1 MNEDQL
7 APASPA
13 PAAPATSA
21 GEERRARQRAQQEF
35 RQRTQAR
42 EQTIGR
48 GTAWLAR
55 WSLRL
60 VLIVLGLIVLGLVIR
75 YTWSIV
81 LPVTLAMIFTTV
93 LQPPAYFLERHLKL
107 PSALAAATVM
117 LGSFSVIGLLIYVM
131 APSVADQS
139 TQLADDAVKGIN
151 RLSDWLAESDLGV
164 SANQLDE
171 MLTSA
176 EEKIKDSAGTI
187 ASGVLVGVNMATNI
201 VLNLVLALVLTFLF
215 IKDGRRFLPWI
226 KNNSGPTAGPHLYE
240 VGNRIWATLGG
251 FIRTQALVSAID
263 AVFIYIGLIAVG
275 VPLAFPLAVI
285 TFFAGFIPII
295 GAVSAGA
302 LAVLIALVSVGP
314 LKALIVLAVILAVQQ
329 LEGNVL
335 SPLLQS
341 RSMNLHAA
349 VVLLSVTLGS
359 SLFGII
365 GAFLAVPVT
374 AIVAVIL
381 RYLNE
386 QVALNSTDPDPVEE
400 DLQEGDELVNPPDE
414 IPEEAHYPED

>member
-1 MNEDQL
+1 M
-7 APASPA
+7 AS
-13 PAAPATSA
+13 ATTGTGAVTESP
-21 GEERRARQRAQQEF
+21 GERRRARQRAQQAH

-42 EQTIGR
+42 EDTIGR

-60 VLIVLGLIVLGLVIR
+60 VAIVLGLIVFGLLIR

-81 LPVTLAMIFTTV
+81 LPVSLAMIFTTV
-93 LQPPAYFLERHLKL
+93 LQPPAYFLERRLKL
-107 PSALAAATVM
+107 PPALAAATVL
-117 LGSFSVIGLLIYVM
+117 LGSFFAIGLLIYVM

-139 TQLADDAVKGIN
+139 TELADDAVEGIN
-151 RLSDWLAESDLGV
+151 RLSEWLAASDLGV

-176 EEKIKDSAGTI
+176 EDKIKDSAGTI

-201 VLNLVLALVLTFLF
+201 VINIVLALVLTFLF
-215 IKDGRRFLPWI
+215 VKDGRRFLPWV
-226 KNNSGPTAGPHLYE
+226 KDSAGPTAGPHLYE
-240 VGNRIWATLGG
+240 VGNRIWSTLGG
-251 FIRTQALVSAID
+251 FIRTQALVSGID

-285 TFFAGFIPII
+285 TFFAGFIPIV

-314 LKALIVLAVILAVQQ
+314 IKALIVLAVILAVQQ

-365 GAFLAVPVT
+365 GAFLAVPVA

-386 QVALNSTDPDPVEE
+386 QVALNSTDPDPEPD
-400 DLQEGDELVNPPDE
+400 DLEEGDELINPPDDVPGE
-414 IPEEAHYPED
+414 SRYDEA